1 MTERHDIYQNPLADR
16 YAGPE
21 MARLFS
27 DKNRHTTW
35 RKLWIALAE
44 AEQELGLKNI
54 TGAQID
60 EMRGNQD
67 DIPYDK
73 IRRLEAKIRHD
84 VMAHLR
90 VFGDQCPTAR
100 PIIHLGATSAYVL
113 DNTDLII
120 MRNALEIIRQRL
132 AGVIDALSK
141 QAATHRDLVTLGF
154 THYQPAQLTTVGK
167 RVCLWLQDFL
177 LDLEEME
184 HRVETLKFRGV
195 KGATGTQDSFM
206 ALIDGDSGK
215 VKRLEQL
222 VAEKMGFSASYP
234 VTGQTY
240 SRKVDSQVLALLS
253 GIAQSAHKFSND
265 IRLLQNLREAEEP
278 FEAEQV
284 GSSAM
289 PYKRNPVL
297 SERIASLARL
307 VMCGSLNPVFTASG
321 QWFER
326 TLDDSANRRISIPE
340 AFMATEG
347 LLNLAHN
354 IAAGL
359 VVNAKII
366 ERHVRDELPF
376 LATERILM
384 AAVKA
389 GGDRQALHE
398 RIRLHSMEAVR
409 LIKEKGKDNDLLDRI
424 ANDPEF
430 PAVTGRGQLDLD
442 KVLEPKNFIGRAPDQ
457 VDDFLKDTVAP
468 VLKKYKDLI
477 EEPVKLTV

>member
-1 MTERHDIYQNPLADR
+1 MTERHDTYRNPLADR

-27 DKNRHTTW
+27 DNNRHTTW
-35 RKLWIALAE
+35 RRLWIALAE
-44 AEQELGLKNI
+44 AQHEIGLKNI

-60 EMRGNQD
+60 EMKAHLE
-67 DIPYDK
+67 DIPYDEVRK
-73 IRRLEAKIRHD
+73 LESRIRHD

-90 VFGDQCPTAR
+90 VFGEQCPGAK
-100 PIIHLGATSAYVL
+100 PIMHLGATSAYVL

-120 MRNALEIIRQRL
+120 MRGALEIIKKRL

-141 QAATHRDLVTLGF
+141 QAGTHRDLVTVAF

-167 RVCLWLQDFL
+167 RACLWLQDFL
-177 LDLEEME
+177 LDLEDLEY
-184 HRVETLKFRGV
+184 RVGTLKFRGV

-206 ALIDGDSGK
+206 ALLDGDSGK
-215 VKRLEQL
+215 IKRLEEL
-222 VAEKMGFSASYP
+222 VAKKMGFSASYP

-240 SRKVDSQVLALLS
+240 SRKIDSQALALLS

-265 IRLLQNLREAEEP
+265 VRLLQNLREAEEP

-297 SERIASLARL
+297 SERTASLARL
-307 VMCGSLNPVFTASG
+307 VICGSLNPAFNAAG

-340 AFMATEG
+340 TFMATEG
-347 LLNLAHN
+347 LLTLVHN
-354 IAAGL
+354 VAAGL
-359 VVNAKII
+359 KVNPNII
-366 ERHVRDELPF
+366 EHHVRSELPF

-384 AAVKA
+384 AAVKG
-389 GGDRQALHE
+389 GGDRQELHE
-398 RIRLHSMEAVR
+398 RIRVHAMEAVR
-409 LIKEKGKDNDLLDRI
+409 LIKEGATDNDLLDRI
-424 ANDPEF
+424 AGDPKF
-430 PAVTGRGQLDLD
+430 SAFIDRKQLDQVLD
-442 KVLEPKNFIGRAPDQ
+442 PGKFVGRAPEQ

-468 VLKKYKDLI
+468 VLKRHKHLI
-477 EEPVKLTV
+477 EKPVKLTV

>member
-1 MTERHDIYQNPLADR
+1 MPEKHDTYQNPLVDR
-16 YAGPE
+16 YASPE
-21 MARLFS
+21 IACLFS

-35 RKLWIALAE
+35 RRLWIALAE
-44 AEQELGLKNI
+44 AEHEVGLKSI
-54 TGAQID
+54 TKAQID
-60 EMRGNQD
+60 EMKAHLD

-73 IRRLEAKIRHD
+73 VRELESRIRHD

-90 VFGDQCPTAR
+90 VFGEQCPTAR
-100 PIIHLGATSAYVL
+100 PIMHLGATSAYVL

-120 MRNALEIIRQRL
+120 MCSALDIIKRRL
-132 AGVIDALSK
+132 MGVIDALSK
-141 QAATHRDLVTLGF
+141 QARAHRDLVTVAF

-177 LDLEEME
+177 LDLEDLEY
-184 HRVETLKFRGV
+184 RVKTLKFRGV

-206 ALIDGDSGK
+206 ALMDGDSGK
-215 VKRLEQL
+215 IKKLEEL
-222 VAEKMGFSASYP
+222 VAKKMGFSASYP

-240 SRKVDSQVLALLS
+240 SRKIDSQILAILS
-253 GIAQSAHKFSND
+253 GMAQSAHKFSND
-265 IRLLQNLREAEEP
+265 VRLLQNLREAEEP

-307 VMCGSLNPVFTASG
+307 VICGSMNPAFTAAG

-340 AFMATEG
+340 AFLATEG
-347 LLNLAHN
+347 LLNVAHN

-359 VVNAKII
+359 KINPKII
-366 ERHVRDELPF
+366 ERHVKDELPF
-376 LATERILM
+376 MATERILM
-384 AAVKA
+384 ESVKG

-398 RIRLHSMEAVR
+398 RIRIHAMESAR
-409 LIKEKGKDNDLLDRI
+409 LIKEEGKDNDLLDRI
-424 ANDPEF
+424 ARDPAF
-430 PAVTGRGQLDLD
+430 STVLSKKQLDQI
-442 KVLEPKNFIGRAPDQ
+442 LEPRKFIGRAPEQ
-457 VDDFLKDTVAP
+457 VDDFLKDAVAP
-468 VLKKYKDLI
+468 VLKRYKHLVDK
-477 EEPVKLTV
+477 PVRLTV

>member
-1 MTERHDIYQNPLADR
+1 MTERHDTYQNPLVDR
-16 YAGPE
+16 YASPE

-27 DKNRHTTW
+27 DRNRHATW
-35 RKLWIALAE
+35 RRLWIALAE
-44 AEQELGLKNI
+44 AEHELGLKNV
-54 TGAQID
+54 TKAQID
-60 EMRGNQD
+60 EMKAHVD

-73 IRRLEAKIRHD
+73 VRELESRIRHD

-90 VFGDQCPTAR
+90 VFGQQCPTAG
-100 PIIHLGATSAYVL
+100 PIMHLGATSAYVL

-120 MRNALEIIRQRL
+120 MREGLEIIKKRL
-132 AGVIDALSK
+132 LGVIDALSK
-141 QAATHRDLVTLGF
+141 QARTHRDLVTVAF

-184 HRVETLKFRGV
+184 HRVGALKFRGV
-195 KGATGTQDSFM
+195 KGATGTQESFM
-206 ALIDGDSGK
+206 ALLDGDSGK
-215 VKRLEQL
+215 IKKLEEL
-222 VAEKMGFSASYP
+222 VANKMGFNASYP

-240 SRKVDSQVLALLS
+240 SRKIDSQALALLS

-265 IRLLQNLREAEEP
+265 IRLLQNLRQAEEP

-307 VMCGSLNPVFTASG
+307 VICNSLNPAFNAAG

-340 AFMATEG
+340 AFLATEG
-347 LLNLAHN
+347 LLNLVHSV
-354 IAAGL
+354 AAGL
-359 VVNAKII
+359 TVNPKII
-366 ERHVRDELPF
+366 DRHVRHELPF

-398 RIRLHSMEAVR
+398 RIRVHAMEAAR
-409 LIKEKGKDNDLLDRI
+409 LIKEGGNDNNLLDRI
-424 ANDPEF
+424 ANDPAF
-430 PAVTGRGQLDLD
+430 SSVVDKKQLDQL
-442 KVLEPKNFIGRAPDQ
+442 LEPAKFVGRAPEQ
-457 VDDFLKDTVAP
+457 VDDFLKETVAP
-468 VLKKYKDLI
+468 ILKKYKHLA
-477 EEPVKLTV
+477 EKPVKPAV

>member
-1 MTERHDIYQNPLADR
+1 
-16 YAGPE
+16 
-21 MARLFS
+21 
-27 DKNRHTTW
+27 
-35 RKLWIALAE
+35 
-44 AEQELGLKNI
+44 
-54 TGAQID
+54 
-60 EMRGNQD
+60 
-67 DIPYDK
+67 
-73 IRRLEAKIRHD
+73 
-84 VMAHLR
+84 
-90 VFGDQCPTAR
+90 
-100 PIIHLGATSAYVL
+100 
-113 DNTDLII
+113 
-120 MRNALEIIRQRL
+120 
-132 AGVIDALSK
+132 
-141 QAATHRDLVTLGF
+141 
-154 THYQPAQLTTVGK
+154 
-167 RVCLWLQDFL
+167 
-177 LDLEEME
+177 
-184 HRVETLKFRGV
+184 
-195 KGATGTQDSFM
+195 
-206 ALIDGDSGK
+206 
-215 VKRLEQL
+215 
-222 VAEKMGFSASYP
+222 
-234 VTGQTY
+234 
-240 SRKVDSQVLALLS
+240 LS

-347 LLNLAHN
+347 LLNLVHN

-359 VVNAKII
+359 KVNPKII

-409 LIKEKGKDNDLLDRI
+409 LIKEEGKDNDLLDRI

-430 PAVTGRGQLDLD
+430 PAVTGSGQLDLD

-457 VDDFLKDTVAP
+457 VNDFLKDTVAP
-468 VLKKYKDLI
+468 VLKKYKQLI
-477 EEPVKLTV
+477 KEPVKLHV

>member
-1 MTERHDIYQNPLADR
+1 LTERHETYQNPLSDR

-35 RKLWIALAE
+35 RRLWIALAE
-44 AEQELGLKNI
+44 AEQELGLKNV
-54 TGAQID
+54 TTAQID
-60 EMRGNQD
+60 EMRKNQD
-67 DIPYDK
+67 DIPYDQ
-73 IRRLEAKIRHD
+73 IRSLEAKIRHD

-90 VFGDQCPTAR
+90 VFGDQCPAAR

-177 LDLEEME
+177 LDLEELE

-206 ALIDGDSGK
+206 ALMEGDSDK
-215 VKRLEQL
+215 IKKLERL

-347 LLNLAHN
+347 LLNLVHN

-359 VVNAKII
+359 VVNTKII
-366 ERHVRDELPF
+366 ERRVRDELPF

-398 RIRLHSMEAVR
+398 RIRQHSMEAVR
-409 LIKEKGKDNDLLDRI
+409 LIKEEGKDNDLLDRI

-430 PAVTGRGQLDLD
+430 PAVTGRGQLDKAL
-442 KVLEPKNFIGRAPDQ
+442 KPKNFIGRAPDQ

-468 VLKKYKDLI
+468 VLKKYKQLI
-477 EEPVKLTV
+477 KEPVKLHV

>member
-1 MTERHDIYQNPLADR
+1 MSERHDTYQNPLVDR
-16 YAGPE
+16 YASPG

-35 RKLWIALAE
+35 RRLWIALAE
-44 AEQELGLKNI
+44 AEKELGLKNI
-54 TGAQID
+54 TKAQID
-60 EMRGNQD
+60 EMKTHQD
-67 DIPYDK
+67 DIPYDEV
-73 IRRLEAKIRHD
+73 RRVESRIKHD

-90 VFGDQCPTAR
+90 AFGDQCPAAR
-100 PIIHLGATSAYVL
+100 PIMHLGATSAYVL

-120 MRNALEIIRQRL
+120 MRSGLDIIRQRL
-132 AGVIDALSK
+132 IGVIDALSK
-141 QAATHRDLVTLGF
+141 QARMHRDLVTVAF
-154 THYQPAQLTTVGK
+154 THYQPSQLTTVGK

-177 LDLEEME
+177 LDLEDLEY
-184 HRVETLKFRGV
+184 RVNTLRFRGV

-206 ALIDGDSGK
+206 ALMDGDSTE
-215 VKRLEQL
+215 VKKLEEL
-222 VAEKMGFSASYP
+222 VTKKMGFSASYP

-240 SRKVDSQVLALLS
+240 SRKIDSQILTLLS

-307 VMCGSLNPVFTASG
+307 VICGSLNPAFTAAG

-326 TLDDSANRRISIPE
+326 TLDDSANRRISIPQ

-354 IAAGL
+354 VAAGL
-359 VVNAKII
+359 KVNPKII
-366 ERHVRDELPF
+366 GRRVRDELPF
-376 LATERILM
+376 MATERILM
-384 AAVKA
+384 EAVKG

-398 RIRLHSMEAVR
+398 RIRVHSMESTR
-409 LIKEKGKDNDLLDRI
+409 LIKEGGGDNDLLDRI
-424 ANDPEF
+424 ATDPEF
-430 PAVTGRGQLDLD
+430 STVID
-442 KVLEPKNFIGRAPDQ
+442 KKHLYQMLEPKKFIGRAPEQ
-457 VDDFLKDTVAP
+457 VNDFLKEMVTPA
-468 VLKKYKDLI
+468 LKRHKHLI
-477 EEPVKLTV
+477 EDPVKLTV